1 MVLIVC
7 SECGKEV
14 STNASHCVHCGN
26 PIPMEIAAPDELE
39 TQQESRG
46 YYPPPQHL
54 LIPMPES
61 DPSEKFKVRRIVSP
75 SLCGIILMCFMLPFG
90 TVSCM
95 GQQLTL
101 HGYQLAFGSTL
112 PDGSELPIM
121 YSVLAAFSLAALGLF
136 IAFFSELI
144 SSVIYTVF
152 SAVGIAS
159 MWIARDAIEREASA
173 YGLQVNYDEGFYI
186 VLVLYVVLVIYNIFA
201 FFISLIWNKT

>member
-7 SECGKEV
+7 PECGKEV

-26 PIPMEIAAPDELE
+26 PIPMEIAAADELK

-54 LIPMPES
+54 VIPAIEKVS
-61 DPSEKFKVRRIVSP
+61 SEKFKVRRIISP

-90 TVSCM
+90 TASCM

-101 HGYQLAFGSTL
+101 QGYQLAFGSKL

-121 YSVLAAFSLAALGLF
+121 YSVLATFSLAAIGLF
-136 IAFFSELI
+136 IVLFNELI
-144 SSVIYTVF
+144 SSVIYTLI

-159 MWIARDAIEREASA
+159 ILIARDAIEREASA
-173 YGLQVNYDEGFYI
+173 YGLQVSYDVGFYL
-186 VLVLYVVLVIYNIFA
+186 VLVLYVVVVIYNIFA
-201 FFISLIWNKT
+201 FLMSLYGEKT